1 MDKIQSI
8 KGTHDILPNES
19 EKWKELEDIIYK
31 H

>member
-19 EKWKELEDIIYK
+19 EKMERSRRYYL
-31 H
+31 